1 MWLENL
7 AMETTIASTQ
17 TGPNKSSL
25 AALLISGSPGR
36 TVAEVVQAADSRFL
50 GDLRPYRDVSAR
62 IRLVV
67 NSQMFVLSPL
77 LGKEG

>member
-1 MWLENL
+1 MRFEKL
-7 AMETTIASTQ
+7 AVATPIAITQ

-25 AALLISGSPGR
+25 AALLISGIPGR
-36 TVAEVVQAADSRFL
+36 TVAPSL

-67 NSQMFVLSPL
+67 NSRCSF
-77 LGKEG
+77 